1 MAYRLLA
8 AIIAWLALSATAH
21 AQGEPRFALVIGN
34 EAYSGALTKLNRPHE
49 DIDKIGSALGAT
61 GFAVTPRKDQGRSD
75 ILKEVR
81 ALADRLKQ
89 AGPNAVGFFYYS
101 GHGASAQVGSRRQN
115 YLIPTGSSITDAN
128 ELVSDGVPLDTII
141 SLLEQSG
148 AKAVFIVFDACRSE
162 LPWSK
167 GGADPDK
174 AFNTVAARPGLF
186 IAFSTDAGATSPDD
200 GLFSS
205 ALATQLVRPNTPHVL
220 AFDEAA
226 LTVGKTRGTDRLPW
240 YSNQIRDRIY
250 FAGSTAPPPVT
261 TSTQATASF
270 PIGTVSAL
278 LDKSPAAFAA
288 AQSGRPVAERTFRDR
303 LRDGTEGPDLVA
315 LPTGSFTMGSPA
327 SEPGRDTDEGPQR
340 TVTIGRQIA
349 VTKHEV
355 TLAEFRRFV
364 EATGRTMGGNCFAD
378 LDGDGQFTQTAEAN
392 WLNPG
397 FNQSGAQPVVCV
409 SWDEAKAYAQWLS
422 QQTGETYRLLSEA
435 EWEYAARA
443 GATSAYSFGTD
454 ANTGCSYMNGADATA
469 KQKYTNWTTLSCND
483 GYLNTAPVGSYAA
496 NRFGLHDMHGNVLE
510 WVEDCFD
517 DSYAAGQASD
527 GTAFSKSSC
536 SFRVLRGGSWSDSPS
551 WLRSANRSGN
561 SPTYRSLSLGFRLS
575 RTL

>member
-21 AQGEPRFALVIGN
+21 AQSEPRFALVVGN

-49 DIDKIGSALGAT
+49 DAEKIGSALRAT
-61 GFAVTPRKDQGRSD
+61 GFAVTPKKDQGRSE

-81 ALADRLKQ
+81 VLADRLKE

-174 AFNTVAARPGLF
+174 AFNTVAARPGVF

-205 ALATQLVRPNTPHVL
+205 ALAAQLVRPNTPHVL

-226 LTVGKTRGTDRLPW
+226 LTVGNTRGTDRLPW

-261 TSTQATASF
+261 PMPQATASA

-278 LDKSPAAFAA
+278 LDRSPAAFAA

-327 SEPGRDTDEGPQR
+327 SEPDRASSEGPQR

-355 TLAEFRRFV
+355 TLDEFRRFV
-364 EATGRTMGGNCFAD
+364 EATGRTMSGNCFAD
-378 LDGDGQFTQTAEAN
+378 LDGDGQWAQTAEAS

-397 FNQSGAQPVVCV
+397 FSQSGAHPVVCV
-409 SWDEAKAYAQWLS
+409 SWDDARAYAQWLS
-422 QQTGETYRLLSEA
+422 QQTGESYRLLSES

-443 GATSAYSFGTD
+443 GATTAYSFGAD
-454 ANTGCSYMNGADATA
+454 ANAGCGNMNGADAAA
-469 KQKYTNWTTLSCND
+469 KQKYASLATLSCND
-483 GYLNTAPVGSYAA
+483 GYQNTAPVGLYRA
-496 NRFGLHDMHGNVLE
+496 NPFGLHDMHGNVFE
-510 WVEDCFD
+510 RVDDCYE

-527 GTAFSKSSC
+527 GAAFSKNSC
-536 SFRVLRGGSWSDSPS
+536 SYHVDRGGSWGSNSS
-551 WLRSANRSGN
+551 RLRSANRSA
-561 SPTYRSLSLGFRLS
+561 SAPSARYDSLGFRLA
-575 RTL
+575 RVP